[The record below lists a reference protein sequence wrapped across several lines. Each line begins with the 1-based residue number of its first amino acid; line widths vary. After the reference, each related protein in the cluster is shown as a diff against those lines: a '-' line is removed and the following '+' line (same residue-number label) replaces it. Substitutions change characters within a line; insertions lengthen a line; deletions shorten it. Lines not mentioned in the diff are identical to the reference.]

1 MKLGR
6 AWSRRKPKPVKP
18 EVLTPVQPWQPSRD
32 IERAVYAALILAGEP
47 VNNRRLA
54 ELMDCSPGEASRRVA
69 QLEGVIRKARKGREV
84 LISLN

>member
-1 MKLGR
+1 MDVIYVMETDGCGF
-6 AWSRRKPKPVKP
+6 VI
-18 EVLTPVQPWQPSRD
+18 VF
-32 IERAVYAALILAGEP
+32 AALILAGEP

-69 QLEGVIRKARKGREV
+69 QLEGVIRKARRGREV

>member
-1 MKLGR
+1 M
-6 AWSRRKPKPVKP
+6 P
-18 EVLTPVQPWQPSRD
+18 TRD

-69 QLEGVIRKARKGREV
+69 QLEGVIRKGREV
-84 LISLN
+84 LISLHRKPGPDQSWRGLFLCDATEYI